1 MIGEASKRGKV
12 HGKSIKLSIDSRSEN
27 EVQKASNSGSAGGD
41 SFLERAESRGELGRR
56 AGRHGGAVM

>member
-1 MIGEASKRGKV
+1 MEKRRSGGNVQGE
-12 HGKSIKLSIDSRSEN
+12 SIKLSIDPRSSD
-27 EVQKASNSGSAGGD
+27 EVQKASNLGSAGGD